1 MVVWM
6 AYSRELVVHRLS
18 VFVVVL
24 SVLAVLGADLGLA
37 ASSVPVSSILG
48 RCVSCHQGKA
58 APASLDLS
66 SRQGA
71 VKGGSSGPALVPG
84 DATGSLLFQK
94 SSGREMPPG
103 APLSAA
109 EIEALRLWIDEGA
122 EWPDLKTDL
131 PGREASEEP
140 TWWSLRPLGLAKIP
154 DVADAS
160 WARSPLDT
168 FVLRG
173 LEEQGLEASGEA
185 DRLTLIRRATLDLLG
200 LPPTPKEIDAFVGD
214 LSPRAYEGLLDR
226 LLASPHYG
234 ERWGRHWLDLARF
247 GESHGYERDQI
258 RDNAWPYRDYVI
270 SSFNQDKPYPQFV
283 REQLA
288 GDVLEPVTREGI
300 AGTGFLVAAPW
311 DDVGHSQ
318 QSAIMRARVRAD
330 EMEDVVGTVAQ
341 TFFGLTV
348 NCARCHDHKFDPILQ
363 KDYYRLKAA
372 LDGVW
377 HGNRT
382 LFSNTEAEQHR
393 LRLAPLQDRIRES
406 MSEIAAL
413 HESARRR
420 ILRRQGHPVPTQLP
434 RPLSRWVFDA
444 DAYDQ
449 LGGLHG
455 IPDSDAIIEDG
466 GLRFKQE
473 RAQFTTLPLQQNLEE
488 KTLEVWLRVGD
499 HAKYSF
505 FMAVLSERLKPRG
518 LFDGIRYDGGSR
530 TWKSESE
537 YNNRTLQIEK
547 TREAEGLSE
556 PLHLAIVYGS
566 QDRISIYRQ
575 GKPYASYVPDRE
587 GPGSKLQIFRAGE
600 DRVRFGRLEGGG
612 QIDEARLYGRALT
625 AEEIE
630 RSFRAGIHN
639 LTRSEVVEELSDE
652 ERLQKDSLLE
662 ELSRQQADLEKVPPI
677 PQVYAANSR
686 QPGLTFI
693 QSRGDPAK
701 PGEQVLPGG
710 LSALSAPSPEFGLEE
725 NAPEAQRR
733 LRLAEWILD
742 TENPLTARV
751 LVNRVWQYH
760 FGRGIVGTPNDFGF
774 NGERPSHPEL
784 LDWLARWFM
793 DHGWS
798 LKALHKEIMLS
809 SSYRQ
814 SSRFREAPAERDP
827 ENRLLWRYSPRRLEA
842 EVIRDA
848 LLATSGELN
857 WERGGPGFRPF
868 EIRIFNTHFYDLK
881 DSDKAEMKKRS
892 VYRIV
897 VRSAGDP
904 LLEAFDCPDSAFKAP
919 RRGITTTPLQSLALM
934 NNSFVLRQAD
944 RLAQRIEGEADDVL
958 PAQVDRAYRLALGR
972 GPRDG
977 EARRALAHV
986 QDHGLESLCW
996 ALFNSSE
1003 FLYLN

>member
-6 AYSRELVVHRLS
+6 AYSRELVVRRLS

-131 PGREASEEP
+131 PGGEASEEP

-214 LSPRAYEGLLDR
+214 FSPRAYERLLDR

-288 GDVLEPVTREGI
+288 GDVLEPVTRESI

-377 HGNRT
+377 HGDRT

-393 LRLAPLQDRIRES
+393 LRLAPLQERIRES
-406 MSEIAAL
+406 MSEIATL

-473 RAQFTTLPLQQNLEE
+473 RARFTTLPLQQNLEE

-547 TREAEGLSE
+547 THEAEGLSE

-639 LTRSEVVEELSDE
+639 LTRSEVVEELSFA
-652 ERLQKDSLLE
+652 S
-662 ELSRQQADLEKVPPI
+662 
-677 PQVYAANSR
+677 
-686 QPGLTFI
+686 T
-693 QSRGDPAK
+693 
-701 PGEQVLPGG
+701 
-710 LSALSAPSPEFGLEE
+710 SP
-725 NAPEAQRR
+725 
-733 LRLAEWILD
+733 
-742 TENPLTARV
+742 
-751 LVNRVWQYH
+751 
-760 FGRGIVGTPNDFGF
+760 
-774 NGERPSHPEL
+774 
-784 LDWLARWFM
+784 
-793 DHGWS
+793 
-798 LKALHKEIMLS
+798 
-809 SSYRQ
+809 
-814 SSRFREAPAERDP
+814 
-827 ENRLLWRYSPRRLEA
+827 
-842 EVIRDA
+842 
-848 LLATSGELN
+848 
-857 WERGGPGFRPF
+857 
-868 EIRIFNTHFYDLK
+868 
-881 DSDKAEMKKRS
+881 
-892 VYRIV
+892 
-897 VRSAGDP
+897 
-904 LLEAFDCPDSAFKAP
+904 CP
-919 RRGITTTPLQSLALM
+919 
-934 NNSFVLRQAD
+934 
-944 RLAQRIEGEADDVL
+944 
-958 PAQVDRAYRLALGR
+958 
-972 GPRDG
+972 
-977 EARRALAHV
+977 
-986 QDHGLESLCW
+986 
-996 ALFNSSE
+996 
-1003 FLYLN
+1003 

>member
-1 MVVWM
+1 M
-6 AYSRELVVHRLS
+6 
-18 VFVVVL
+18 
-24 SVLAVLGADLGLA
+24 
-37 ASSVPVSSILG
+37 
-48 RCVSCHQGKA
+48 
-58 APASLDLS
+58 
-66 SRQGA
+66 
-71 VKGGSSGPALVPG
+71 
-84 DATGSLLFQK
+84 
-94 SSGREMPPG
+94 
-103 APLSAA
+103 SAA